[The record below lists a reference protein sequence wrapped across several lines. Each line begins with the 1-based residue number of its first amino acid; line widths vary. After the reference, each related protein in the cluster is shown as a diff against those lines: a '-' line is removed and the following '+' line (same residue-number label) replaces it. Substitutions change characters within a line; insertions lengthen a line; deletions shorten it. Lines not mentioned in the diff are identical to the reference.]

1 MRHLTRKGESQK
13 ITTSVSH
20 VARLAG
26 SDTVRKKWAES
37 AGGCAPTCLQMRA
50 PECFVTEHRFE
61 LGFRRGESEPKRHA
75 SDGKLTE

>member
-1 MRHLTRKGESQK
+1 MTDTAPRAGYGAAGPDASDDAALIMRSL
-13 ITTSVSH
+13 
-20 VARLAG
+20 
-26 SDTVRKKWAES
+26 
-37 AGGCAPTCLQMRA
+37 RA